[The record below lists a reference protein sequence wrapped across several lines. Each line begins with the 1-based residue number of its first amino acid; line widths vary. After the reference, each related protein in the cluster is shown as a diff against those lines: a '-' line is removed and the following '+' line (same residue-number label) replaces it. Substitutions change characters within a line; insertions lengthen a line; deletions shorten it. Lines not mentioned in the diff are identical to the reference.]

1 MFQRFKSAIDRT
13 IAEEQARSQTAA
25 QSRSPSRTRSTS
37 SRKGDGTPAQ
47 RAKARKQ
54 AADAGDAPNPDPAV
68 FEAAFVIDDESEPS
82 RATTPMPPAANDD
95 SKTDNGNAQNNG
107 SDEKNADDSKDD
119 ASSGKNQDGG
129 ADASAARPEATK
141 SQELSPEI
149 RQKLRKLEKLEAT
162 YPGKAVSTNAH
173 ARGRK
178 LTHVQRITSI
188 LPCCT

>member
-129 ADASAARPEATK
+129 ADASAARPEASK
-141 SQELSPEI
+141 SQDLIP
-149 RQKLRKLEKLEAT
+149 
-162 YPGKAVSTNAH
+162 
-173 ARGRK
+173 
-178 LTHVQRITSI
+178 
-188 LPCCT
+188 